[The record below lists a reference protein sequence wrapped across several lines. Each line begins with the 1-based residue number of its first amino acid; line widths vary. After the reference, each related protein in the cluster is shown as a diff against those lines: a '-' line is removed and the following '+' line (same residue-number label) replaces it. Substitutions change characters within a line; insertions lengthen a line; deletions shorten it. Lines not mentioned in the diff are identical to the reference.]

1 MASISPPKFDSAFT
15 FTGLDFIARSMV
27 MLETN
32 GTSISLAAVTG
43 NMTHEQKEIFTARW
57 EYHQSRRNVSGNEKW
72 ISAE

>member
-1 MASISPPKFDSAFT
+1 MASKSSSKYDSAFT

-32 GTSISLAAVTG
+32 GTYISLAAMTG
-43 NMTHEQKEIFTARW
+43 NMTHEQKEILTARW
-57 EYHQSRRNVSGNEKW
+57 EYHQSRRNVSGNEER